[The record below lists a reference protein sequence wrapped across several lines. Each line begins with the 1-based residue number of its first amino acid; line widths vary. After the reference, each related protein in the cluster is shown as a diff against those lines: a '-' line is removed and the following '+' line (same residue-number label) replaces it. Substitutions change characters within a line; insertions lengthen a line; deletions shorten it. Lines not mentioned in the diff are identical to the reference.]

1 MYTSLNFY
9 EQKARFQVCIKK
21 IGNKLDSK
29 ISVFLVNEE
38 RRGTK
43 LGVGWFIVLHESA
56 LLDGLGVLHD
66 SLHELRV
73 PLSRFFKPRDHLVEV
88 EFLELLLFLK
98 LDHIYE
104 ERKEI

>member
-29 ISVFLVNEE
+29 ISVILVNEE

-43 LGVGWFIVLHESA
+43 LGVGWFVVLHESA
-56 LLDGLGVLHD
+56 LLDGLGMLHD
-66 SLHELRV
+66 PLHELGV
-73 PLSRFFKPRDHLVEV
+73 SLSRFLKPRYHLIEV
-88 EFLELLLFLK
+88 
-98 LDHIYE
+98 
-104 ERKEI
+104 